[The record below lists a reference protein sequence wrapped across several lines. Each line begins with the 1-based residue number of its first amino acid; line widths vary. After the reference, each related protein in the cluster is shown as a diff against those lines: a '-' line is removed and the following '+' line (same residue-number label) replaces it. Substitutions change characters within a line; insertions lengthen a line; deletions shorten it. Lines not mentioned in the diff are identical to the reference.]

1 MKITD
6 IQTNIITIPLH
17 TEFKTALRTVRSIEN
32 VLVTILTESELVGF
46 GSGAPATVIT
56 GETVS
61 SILGAIEVI
70 HANIIGMEIENH
82 EAILQRLNNCIVG
95 NMSAK
100 AAVDM
105 AVYDLLAKSLQT
117 PLYKFLGGLSDM
129 VETDITISLDSP
141 ENMARESQDK
151 VTEGFSIL
159 KIKVGSNPELDI
171 ERLIAINRAVGN
183 KAQIRIDA
191 NQGWTAKEALNISRE
206 LSHRKIPIELIEQ
219 PVRAA
224 DFEGLRNVRN
234 FSSFPVFAD
243 ESIFSPRDA
252 LDLINMNGVD
262 GINIKLMK
270 CGGIYNGLKIAAIA
284 ESAGIPCMIGSMME
298 CHVSVTAAAHL
309 AAGKTII
316 RKYDLDAPLFCSFNP
331 AAGGIIYKGS
341 QVLLPKGPGL
351 GIEKM
356 LV

>member
-6 IQTNIITIPLH
+6 IQTNVITIPLH
-17 TEFKTALRTVRSIEN
+17 TEFKTALRTVTSMDN
-32 VLVTILTESELVGF
+32 VLVTILTDSELVGF

-70 HANIIGMEIENH
+70 HAAICGMEIDNH
-82 EAILQRLNNCIVG
+82 EAIFQRLNTCIVG

-105 AVYDLLAKSLQT
+105 AVYDLVAKSLHT
-117 PLYKFLGGLSDM
+117 PLYRLLGGLSK
-129 VETDITISLDSP
+129 VIETDITISLDSI
-141 ENMARESQDK
+141 ETMVKQSQDK
-151 VTEGFSIL
+151 VAEGFSIL
-159 KIKVGSNPELDI
+159 KIKVGSNPGLDI
-171 ERLIAINRAVGN
+171 ERLSAINSAVGDRV
-183 KAQIRIDA
+183 KIRIDA
-191 NQGWTAKEALNISRE
+191 NQGWTAKEAVTISDE
-206 LSHRKIPIELIEQ
+206 LHHRKIPIELIEQ

-224 DFEGLRNVRN
+224 DFEGLRTVRN
-234 FSSFPVFAD
+234 LSSFPVFAD
-243 ESIFSPRDA
+243 ESVFSPRDA
-252 LDLINMNGVD
+252 LDLIKMNGVD

-298 CHVSVTAAAHL
+298 CHISVTAAAHL
-309 AAGKTII
+309 AAAKTVIQSC
-316 RKYDLDAPLFCSFNP
+316 DLDAPLFCSVNP
-331 AAGGIIYKGS
+331 AAGGVGYRGS
-341 QVLLPKGPGL
+341 QVLLPETPGL
-351 GIEKM
+351 GIDKL